1 MARALGGLTQKTSN
15 WCVDSATVVLGPFR
29 MDARTAELP
38 VTLQRE
44 SWLRR
49 ERASGRFYDRLMVVL
64 GLVML
69 GMIALAVALLKREAQ
84 PGTLLYA
91 PLSALLLIGI
101 LLPAI
106 AVMALYARKVAV
118 RRAEEGGLGSGR
130 LHVRL
135 VALFTAIAA
144 IPTVLVAIFA
154 SVLFQSGLEFWF
166 SNRAR
171 NMLENTV
178 QIAQASYQRE
188 LDRVTSETTTMSS
201 DLAGYLQQL
210 SIGDPRF
217 GDLFAKQV
225 YIRNLSEAVIV
236 NVGKDGIPRSLIL
249 VNPYDRP
256 LERIISKEK
265 IAGLKGRHS
274 VPINSADR
282 IGALVPLNYG
292 PQTYLYAARVFDPQ
306 FRQQIE
312 RSSDVLHDYRS
323 LLKRSRVNQLQ
334 FNAALLLGSLI
345 IVGLSILTALKLA
358 DRLVRPVGEL
368 VDAAGRIEIGDFSA
382 RVPVSNTD
390 DEVQTLAT
398 AFNQMTERLEEQTTE
413 LRTANTQLETRR
425 AFIEAVLSSVTAGVI
440 AVDTKRSILLLN
452 RSAETL
458 LEKGEAIEGKAL
470 AAVSPELEEFM
481 LGQQSEA
488 NVLITADG
496 VQRTLAVKRVRYQ
509 DGSVLTFDDIT
520 DQLTDQRRAAWSD
533 IARRIAHEIKNPL
546 TPIQLAAER
555 LQRRFGGEIASD
567 KETFER
573 LTGTIVRQVG
583 DLRRM
588 VDEFS
593 NFARMPKPVFRDE
606 NVHEIARQALF
617 LHEVAHPAISF
628 ALEPPNGEFRM
639 VCDRRQLAQAL
650 TNVVKNGV
658 EAIESRRN
666 RGEHSLAGDR
676 IELKVHE
683 QGDLLVIDV
692 LDTGVGLPEDRERL
706 TEPYMTTRV
715 RGTGLGLAIV
725 KKIVEEHMGEIAFLD
740 RQGGG
745 THVRISFDR
754 AKLEALASD
763 EASQSKD
770 DDNDDD
776 EDA

>member
-1 MARALGGLTQKTSN
+1 M
-15 WCVDSATVVLGPFR
+15 
-29 MDARTAELP
+29 
-38 VTLQRE
+38 TLQRE
-44 SWLRR
+44 TWLQR
-49 ERASGRFYDRLMVVL
+49 ERASGRFYDRLIALLVVVL
-64 GLVML
+64 IGML
-69 GMIALAVALLKREAQ
+69 GLSAWVLSRSAE
-84 PGTLLYA
+84 PGTLLRG
-91 PLSALLLIGI
+91 PLAALLLIAI

-106 AVMALYARKVAV
+106 ILMALYARKIAV

-144 IPTVLVAIFA
+144 VPTVLVAIFA

-171 NMLENTV
+171 NMLENSV
-178 QIAQASYQRE
+178 QIARGRYQDE
-188 LDRVTSETTTMSS
+188 VDRVANETVTASSNVADYLHQTTI
-201 DLAGYLQQL
+201 D
-210 SIGDPRF
+210 DPRF
-217 GDLFAKQV
+217 ALAFAKLQV
-225 YIRNLSEAVIV
+225 LNRGLSEAIIFTM
-236 NVGKDGIPRSLIL
+236 GPDKQIRTLAL
-249 VNPYDRP
+249 VNPYDRS
-256 LERIISKEK
+256 LSKDIPAGA
-265 IAGLKGRHS
+265 IARLQRQPVVS
-274 VPINSADR
+274 VTSADR
-282 IGALVPLNYG
+282 IGAVTKLDYLPNS
-292 PQTYLYAARVFDPQ
+292 YLYEARVFDPQ
-306 FRQQIE
+306 FRNQIQ
-312 RSSDVLHDYRS
+312 RASDVLRDYRA
-323 LLKRSRVNQLQ
+323 LLKRSRVNQLR

-345 IVGLSILTALKLA
+345 IVALSILTALKLA
-358 DRLVRPVGEL
+358 DRLVRPVGQL
-368 VDAAGRIEIGDFSA
+368 VDAAGRIESGDFSA
-382 RVPVSNTD
+382 RVPVANTE

-398 AFNQMTERLEEQTTE
+398 AFNRMTDRLEEQTTE
-413 LRTANTQLETRR
+413 LRTANTQLDTRR

-440 AVDTKRSILLLN
+440 AVDAQHRILLLN

-458 LEKGEAIEGKAL
+458 LEQGEASEGKSL
-470 AAVSPELEEFM
+470 GSVSPELEEFM
-481 LGQQSEA
+481 RGQQSEA
-488 NVLITADG
+488 NVLITADA

-555 LQRRFGGEIASD
+555 LQRRFGAEVASD
-567 KETFER
+567 PDTFER

-593 NFARMPKPVFRDE
+593 NFARMPKPVFREE
-606 NVHEIARQALF
+606 NVHDIARQAMF
-617 LHEVAHPAISF
+617 LHEVAHPAITF
-628 ALEPPNGEFRM
+628 TLEPPTGDFRM

-666 RGEHSLAGDR
+666 RGEHSFAGDHVD
-676 IELKVHE
+676 LKLHE
-683 QGDLLVIDV
+683 TEGQLVIDV
-692 LDTGVGLPEDRERL
+692 LDTGIGLPEDRERL

-740 RQGGG
+740 RAGGG
-745 THVRISFDR
+745 THVRISFDT
-754 AKLEALASD
+754 AKLAALASD
-763 EASQSKD
+763 EQGDDSKED
-770 DDNDDD
+770 INDAED
-776 EDA
+776 E

>member
-1 MARALGGLTQKTSN
+1 
-15 WCVDSATVVLGPFR
+15 
-29 MDARTAELP
+29 MDARTAESP
-38 VTLQRE
+38 VTSQQE
-44 SWLRR
+44 SWLQR
-49 ERASGRFYDRLMVVL
+49 ERASGRFYDRLMILVGLLLAGML
-64 GLVML
+64 GLSAML
-69 GMIALAVALLKREAQ
+69 LSRSAEPGSLLSPPLIAV
-84 PGTLLYA
+84 
-91 PLSALLLIGI
+91 LLIAI

-106 AVMALYARKVAV
+106 ALMALYARKVAV
-118 RRAEEGGLGSGR
+118 RRAERGGLGSGR

-144 IPTVLVAIFA
+144 VPTVLVAIFA

-178 QIAQASYQRE
+178 EIARASYQRE
-188 LDRVTSETTTMSS
+188 VDRVANETVAASG
-201 DLAGYLQQL
+201 DLADYLRMTT
-210 SIGDPRF
+210 IDDPRF
-217 GDLFAKQV
+217 AEAFGVKQV
-225 YIRNLSEAVIV
+225 LNRGLSEAIIFTY
-236 NVGKDGIPRSLIL
+236 GPDKQIRTLAL
-249 VNPYDRP
+249 VNPYDRALDKVITP
-256 LERIISKEK
+256 AMLDALQGKQSIP
-265 IAGLKGRHS
+265 
-274 VPINSADR
+274 VNSSDR
-282 IGALVPLNYG
+282 IGALTRLDYG
-292 PQTYLYAARVFDPQ
+292 PNTYLYDARVFDPQ
-306 FRQQIE
+306 FRDQIT
-312 RSSDVLHDYRS
+312 RANDVLRDYQS
-323 LLKRSRVNQLQ
+323 LLKRSRVNQLR
-334 FNAALLLGSLI
+334 FNAALLLGALI

-368 VDAAGRIEIGDFSA
+368 VNAAGRIESGDFSA
-382 RVPVSNTD
+382 RVPVTKSE

-398 AFNQMTERLEEQTTE
+398 AFNQMTERLEEQTNE
-413 LRTANTQLETRR
+413 LRSANTQIETRR

-440 AVDTKRSILLLN
+440 AVDAQHGILLLN

-458 LEKGEAIEGKAL
+458 LEQDEPIEGKAL
-470 AAVSPELEEFM
+470 GSASPELEEFM
-481 LGQQSEA
+481 RGQQSEA

-555 LQRRFGGEIASD
+555 LQRRFGDEVTSD
-567 KETFER
+567 KDTFER

-617 LHEVAHPAISF
+617 LHEVAHPAVSF
-628 ALEPPNGEFRM
+628 TLDPPSGEFRM

-676 IELKVHE
+676 VELKLR
-683 QGDLLVIDV
+683 QDGGLLVIDV

-745 THVRISFDR
+745 THVRISFDT
-754 AKLEALASD
+754 AKLAALAGD
-763 EASQSKD
+763 EASHTSQE
-770 DDNDDD
+770 DNDDV
-776 EDA
+776 EDS